1 MEAVYGARL
10 KEATADRG
18 FDSFSNQVGLADEG
32 IYNGVCSRSPSQLQ
46 ERGHSWK
53 FKRLQRR
60 RGQTEGR
67 IAIVKN
73 VFLRGR
79 LRSKGFAH
87 RQLTV
92 TWTVL
97 AHNLWVLARLQRSTQ
112 SQALAA

>member
-1 MEAVYGARL
+1 
-10 KEATADRG
+10 
-18 FDSFSNQVGLADEG
+18 VGLAAEG
-32 IYNGVCSRSPSQLQ
+32 IYNGVCPRSPALLQ
-46 ERGHSWK
+46 ERLGSWK

-73 VFLRGR
+73 VFLGGRMRG
-79 LRSKGFAH
+79 KGFAH

-97 AHNLWVLARLQRSTQ
+97 AHNLWVLARLQRSAKAEP
-112 SQALAA
+112 QAKAA